1 MTKTNHRISWRP
13 AASPI
18 LAATFGALSLLGQ
31 ITGHL
36 QVRVADPT
44 DAAVPNAAITVRS
57 LETSTTRTVTTDET
71 GSARVNQL
79 TVGSYEI
86 QVSLTGFNPV
96 TTRVQV
102 DSGGIKTVPVTLA
115 VAAGTQQIEVRE
127 NATALNTVNSQLQQT
142 TANQEITDLP
152 LSNTGILGF
161 ASISPGVIPVTP
173 NNPFLGLGSYNS
185 NGGRGRA
192 NNITLDN
199 AYSTDVS
206 TTGGAGLGTVPLDAI
221 KEFNLI
227 TNQFN
232 AEFGRNASSQ
242 LQLLTRN
249 GTNNLHGELFELFR
263 NGYLN
268 TRDYFDRTGSSTPNV
283 NHDWALSP
291 AAPLSKTSCS
301 TSART
306 SRARYADSGVPG
318 SPLCLHPPRWPAP
331 ARSRNRSSGPTTCRS
346 APPARSPKLRR
357 TRPIRSHSR
366 AAWTGTS
373 PTRISSMRALGNS
386 LPMLITR
393 VSRSSTRISHRT
405 GPAHRTVRGTAP

>member
-249 GTNNLHGELFELFR
+249 GTNNLHGELFELF
-263 NGYLN
+263 
-268 TRDYFDRTGSSTPNV
+268 
-283 NHDWALSP
+283 
-291 AAPLSKTSCS
+291 
-301 TSART
+301 
-306 SRARYADSGVPG
+306 
-318 SPLCLHPPRWPAP
+318 
-331 ARSRNRSSGPTTCRS
+331 
-346 APPARSPKLRR
+346 
-357 TRPIRSHSR
+357 
-366 AAWTGTS
+366 
-373 PTRISSMRALGNS
+373 
-386 LPMLITR
+386 
-393 VSRSSTRISHRT
+393 
-405 GPAHRTVRGTAP
+405 